1 MARFDKEAFA
11 DLLHKARGDRSI
23 NQYGLHA
30 GVDPGYI
37 SRLVRAI
44 PDTAPGP
51 GIIRRL
57 AAKAYGGVKFED
69 LMIAAG
75 HIDAPVSTRLK
86 ETPLDQRVEND
97 GELSLEGFLARH
109 GFSEED
115 IRAFKALEEGIRAR
129 NPQNFKVTRPLK
141 RPTNK

>member
-75 HIDAPVSTRLK
+75 HIDAPVGTRPK

-97 GELSLEGFLARH
+97 DELSLEGGFHALAH
-109 GFSEED
+109 VHPGVV
-115 IRAFKALEEGIRAR
+115 GG
-129 NPQNFKVTRPLK
+129 TRRGGHDYIL
-141 RPTNK
+141 RIN